1 MIFKNVIT
9 KFTKDQKGV
18 SAVEFALVVPILLT
32 IYLGSV
38 EVYQAYSANRK
49 ITLAASAATDLVAR
63 FSNGQINTTSI
74 NNIFTAAE
82 KIIAPFDTAPFTI
95 IISEIKRTGSQTK
108 VKWSRSN
115 NGAGHASGTKIEL
128 PDGLI
133 PIGTKDSV
141 IMTQVSY
148 SYQPLMTY
156 IWKKPFTMSDVFY
169 ERPAT
174 TITATF

>member
-1 MIFKNVIT
+1 MIFKNIRT
-9 KFTKDQKGV
+9 RFSKDQKGA
-18 SAVEFALVVPILLT
+18 SAVEFALVAPILLT
-32 IYLGSV
+32 IYFGSV

-95 IISEIKRTGSQTK
+95 IISEIKRNGTQTK
-108 VKWSRSN
+108 VEWSRAN
-115 NGAGHASGTKIEL
+115 NGPGHASGTKIEL

-133 PIGTKDSV
+133 PTGTKDSV

-148 SYQPLMTY
+148 SYQPLLTY
-156 IWKKPFTMSDVFY
+156 LWKKPFTMSDVFY
-169 ERPAT
+169 ERPA
-174 TITATF
+174 IAIIATF